1 MLDDTIHDTETFL
14 IPPEQGVTNDRTELS
29 PFVTEIMRQE
39 NILDESQKTQILQLR
54 DCLANNCPCS
64 VEKRPYHIWTEMGNS
79 SVQSNSGRESIV
91 SDPKSDASENSKKS
105 DKSKN
110 SRKSDDSERSN
121 KTDNSGN
128 SKKSHHS
135 GDSKKSDDS
144 GNSEKSHN
152 SGNSNKSVNSET
164 SEKSDDSKKS
174 KASTELDDSDEP
186 KMKLSD
192 VQNAGNDSQVKSL
205 TSEVTPSATQFLKGL
220 TKLAILPTYKH
231 PGLICLALPAH

>member
-1 MLDDTIHDTETFL
+1 MLEDTSHETETLFM
-14 IPPEQGVTNDRTELS
+14 PPEQGVTTDRTELS

-91 SDPKSDASENSKKS
+91 SDPKSDASGNSKKS

-110 SRKSDDSERSN
+110 SRKSDDSERSD

-135 GDSKKSDDS
+135 GKSKKSDDS
-144 GNSEKSHN
+144 ENSKKSSNSEN
-152 SGNSNKSVNSET
+152 SD
-164 SEKSDDSKKS
+164 KSDDSKKS
-174 KASTELDDSDEP
+174 KASTLLDDSDEP
-186 KMKLSD
+186 KSKLSD
-192 VQNAGNDSQVKSL
+192 VQNIGNDSQGKSL
-205 TSEVTPSATQFLKGL
+205 T
-220 TKLAILPTYKH
+220 
-231 PGLICLALPAH
+231 